1 MEEIHRKRSKD
12 RELKRECRSYECV
25 DARLRIDA
33 NVALL
38 STMFVEAVA
47 SPASGGVLRVEEVV
61 DLQAYIPALGEA
73 DGDVIA

>member
-1 MEEIHRKRSKD
+1 MD
-12 RELKRECRSYECV
+12 TC
-25 DARLRIDA
+25 LRIDA
-33 NVALL
+33 NVALP

-61 DLQAYIPALGEA
+61 DLQADIPALGEA

>member
-12 RELKRECRSYECV
+12 RELKRECRSYESM
-25 DARLRIDA
+25 DTRLRIDA

-61 DLQAYIPALGEA
+61 DLQAYIPAFGEA